1 MYYKIKNLLKLT
13 IPLFLLQE
21 MGYNFTINKKECKT
35 MSKKT
40 KTFKLVLLL
49 IVVAIAAAVT
59 IYLIPV
65 IKELGTPQGQ
75 ASFKEKIS
83 SSGFLGILM
92 LFGLQFAQIFLFII
106 PGEPIEILAGVC
118 YGSVW
123 GTIFIMVSAAI
134 ISAFIYLLVHK
145 LGRKFI
151 YDFVAKDKIEKIEN
165 SKVFQ
170 NPRNIRFIIF
180 ILFFIPGTPKDLL
193 TYIAALLPI
202 KPLEFIII
210 STLARFPSII
220 SSTWAGASLLDGNW
234 KLSLIIYGATFLIVA
249 IAVII
254 MRVFDKNKI
263 TDEAIRTIK

>member
-1 MYYKIKNLLKLT
+1 
-13 IPLFLLQE
+13 
-21 MGYNFTINKKECKT
+21 

-40 KTFKLVLLL
+40 KTFKVILLF
-49 IVVAIAAAVT
+49 IVIAIMTAVT

-65 IKELGTPQGQ
+65 IKELGTKEGQ
-75 ASFKEKIS
+75 EVFQERIN
-83 SSGFLGILM
+83 SSGFLGMLM

-106 PGEPIEILAGVC
+106 PGEPIEILAGIC
-118 YGSVW
+118 YGNIW
-123 GTIFIMVSAAI
+123 GTVFIMISAAI

-151 YDFVAKDKIEKIEN
+151 YDFISKEKIEKIEK

-170 NPRNIRFIIF
+170 DPKTIRFIIF

-210 STLARFPSII
+210 STIARFPSVI
-220 SSTWAGASLLDGNW
+220 SSTWAGASLLEGNW
-234 KLSLIIYGATFLIVA
+234 QFSLMIYGITFSIVA
-249 IAVII
+249 IIILI
-254 MRVFDKNKI
+254 MRKFDKNKI
-263 TDEAIRTIK
+263 TQEAIRAIK

>member
-1 MYYKIKNLLKLT
+1 MLSRKRSKGHTK
-13 IPLFLLQE
+13 
-21 MGYNFTINKKECKT
+21 

-40 KTFKLVLLL
+40 KIFKLILLGIVLT
-49 IVVAIAAAVT
+49 IAIAVT
-59 IYLIPV
+59 TYLIPV
-65 IKELGTPQGQ
+65 IKELGTPEGQ
-75 ASFKEKIS
+75 QAFQTRIND
-83 SSGFLGILM
+83 SGFLGVLM

-118 YGSVW
+118 YGSLW
-123 GTIFIMVSAAI
+123 GTVFIMISAAI

-151 YDFVAKDKIEKIEN
+151 YDFVSKEKIEKIEN

-170 NPRNIRFIIF
+170 NPKTIRFLIF

-202 KPLEFIII
+202 KPMEFIII
-210 STLARFPSII
+210 STIARFPSVI
-220 SSTWAGASLLDGNW
+220 SSTWAGASLLEGNW
-234 KLSLIIYGATFLIVA
+234 QVSLGIYGVTFLIVA
-249 IAVII
+249 IVVLI
-254 MRVFDKNKI
+254 MRRFDKDKI